1 MKAHAKNKKP
11 KRESGAAKATPI
23 EQADGSHPTYVLR
36 LYVTGT
42 TPRATAAI
50 LKVKNFCEENLK
62 GQYNLEIIDIYQ
74 QPAFAKEEQIIAAPT
89 LIKRLPLPLRRLV
102 GDFSQRDRVI
112 VGLDLQKRVGLSHA

>member
-1 MKAHAKNKKP
+1 MKKR
-11 KRESGAAKATPI
+11 RESKKLNARPAARKTGKDQGA
-23 EQADGSHPTYVLR
+23 EGGTYVLR

-50 LKVKNFCEENLK
+50 VKIKNFCEENLK
-62 GQYNLEIIDIYQ
+62 GRYNLEIIDIYQ
-74 QPAFAKEEQIIAAPT
+74 QPSFAKQEQIIAAPT

-112 VGLDLQKRVGLSHA
+112 AGLDLQKLVRLDHA